1 MKRILAAAALM
12 FGASQL
18 AATTV
23 ESGTGDWSNIP
34 EMKQMVE
41 FHSNSHTVAAIH
53 EMIENGE
60 CTIEGQ
66 RAGKLDMTTFFL
78 IQPNA
83 SGIFDVLVV
92 EWFGCDKVAGLL
104 AGALLKLLER
114 GGYRPKGGMHE
125 VWFRR
130 DVSFAHS

>member
-12 FGASQL
+12 FGAAQL
-18 AATTV
+18 SATTV

-34 EMKQMVE
+34 EMRQMVD
-41 FHSNSHTVAAIH
+41 SIDSDTVAAIH
-53 EMIENGE
+53 EMIESGE

-66 RAGKLDMTTFFL
+66 RAGKLDMTVPFL
-78 IQPNA
+78 IQVNE
-83 SGIFDVLVV
+83 SGKIDRLVV
-92 EWFGCDKVAGLL
+92 EKFGCEKAEGLL
-104 AGALLKLLER
+104 AGALLKLLDR

-125 VWFRR
+125 GWFRG